1 MIKAPHLILRKISA
15 MFFEARQAMDL
26 SSKVVDLL
34 YCVMLC
40 YAVLCCALLYYDMI
54 RYDMICFV
62 MLSYV
67 IFSLILYYC
76 SLPWPAEVT
85 S

>member
-54 RYDMICFV
+54 
-62 MLSYV
+62 
-67 IFSLILYYC
+67 
-76 SLPWPAEVT
+76 
-85 S
+85 